1 MQPMAV
7 KSSAPEYGLPA
18 SVQRRKSLLKKV
30 LTLGLVFLGSAA
42 VLRSRQPM
50 TATEKA
56 AALQTRAESSSPKLK
71 IATWNVAAIN
81 NNPFEYWITIAEGSK
96 YKQSYDGLMV
106 EVENFLENPEANDV
120 RVDQVF
126 TKGMFEQLMGRV
138 KKETDWP
145 AADLQKVRK
154 YWQTDYSQR
163 KIVTEFLKDATLGS
177 KRLASMPDRVTNT
190 VGVVGGESVFR
201 PTVINMYEGDLGSTE
216 KWFAQWSEF
225 FFDTT
230 LPIMD
235 GGKVVKRKGFEL
247 LQPIKK
253 SKYPAVTEEE
263 EAISLP
269 LQLVCQAIFDAIMV
283 HMMNSVAEAKEWQEL
298 KMEIVSALNKKKVEH
313 TLAILQR
320 TYADADVI
328 ALQEVS
334 SSLIDDAV
342 KRLGD
347 THHVVAPAEIDAV
360 RDQNSVLLL
369 KRTTF
374 PKGAH
379 REITQDVQDSFPP
392 NVSVPVAK
400 GDILAVQAKDRHG
413 LSYVLASFH
422 GDTNGL
428 ATIPVFDAVVADMR
442 SDPALAHHTLIF
454 GMDANTYVKGKVV
467 DGKKKTQDNMEFR
480 AEIQTQGYSH
490 CWGDTP
496 PLKAITTFNS
506 RTYLQPQLNK
516 ACKSTEKR
524 ANGDINP
531 KDFIIFDG
539 GDFAV
544 DRTWKD
550 NTGEEKYEEDMA
562 FPTLTFP
569 SDHGILGTVLKPV
582 PQTRHNKLRN

>member
-30 LTLGLVFLGSAA
+30 FALGLALLGSAA

-50 TATEKA
+50 SAAMKA
-56 AALQTRAESSSPKLK
+56 AALQQRAESSAPHLK

-106 EVENFLENPEANDV
+106 AVEKFLENPEANDV
-120 RVDQVF
+120 PVDQVF
-126 TKGMFEQLMGRV
+126 TEAMFEQLMGRV
-138 KKETDWP
+138 MKETDWP

-154 YWQTDYSQR
+154 YWRTDYSQR

-216 KWFAQWSEF
+216 KWFDQWSTF

-235 GGKVVKRKGFEL
+235 GGKVMKRKGYEL
-247 LQPIKK
+247 LQPIKR

-283 HMMNSVAEAKEWQEL
+283 HMMNSVAEAKDWQEL

-313 TLAILQR
+313 TLAILQK
-320 TYADADVI
+320 TYVDADVI

-369 KRTTF
+369 KKTTF

-379 REITQDVQDSFPP
+379 REITQGVQDSFPP

-413 LSYVLASFH
+413 LPYVLASFH

-428 ATIPVFDAVVADMR
+428 ATIPVFDALVAYLQ
-442 SDPALAHHTLIF
+442 SDPALAHSTLVF
-454 GMDANTYVKGKVV
+454 GLDANTYVKGKVV

-480 AEIQTQGYSH
+480 ADILNKGFSH
-490 CWGDTP
+490 CWGNTP
-496 PLKAITTFNS
+496 PVDAITTFNS
-506 RTYLQPQLNK
+506 RTFLQPQLNK

-550 NTGEEKYEEDMA
+550 NTGEEKYVEDMA

-569 SDHGILGTVLKPV
+569 SDHGILGTVLSPV
-582 PQTRHNKLRN
+582 PQTRHNKLRK

>member
-1 MQPMAV
+1 MAV

-30 LTLGLVFLGSAA
+30 FALGLVFLGSVAM
-42 VLRSRQPM
+42 LRSRQPM

-120 RVDQVF
+120 PVDQVF
-126 TKGMFEQLMGRV
+126 TEDMFEQLMGRV

-154 YWQTDYSQR
+154 YWRTDYSQR

-413 LSYVLASFH
+413 LPYVLASFH

-428 ATIPVFDAVVADMR
+428 ATIPVFNAVVADMR

-480 AEIQTQGYSH
+480 AEIQTQGFSH

-496 PLKAITTFNS
+496 PLDAITTFNS

-550 NTGEEKYEEDMA
+550 NTGEEKYVEDMA